1 LKGLLALSFVLG
13 NFTGKALAGLAVRKV
28 LCDYILGT
36 DLFINKSKWQKRCAP
51 LVESK

>member
-28 LCDYILGT
+28 LRDYIPGAYLQRKDT
-36 DLFINKSKWQKRCAP
+36 HRW
-51 LVESK
+51 